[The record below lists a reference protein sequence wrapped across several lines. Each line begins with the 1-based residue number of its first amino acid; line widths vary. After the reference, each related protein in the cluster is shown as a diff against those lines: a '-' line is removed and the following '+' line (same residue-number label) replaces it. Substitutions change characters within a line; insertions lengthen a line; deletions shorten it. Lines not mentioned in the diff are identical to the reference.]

1 MDSLSNRV
9 GTSNLDMLTK
19 KFKINNRFSLPIDLS
34 LSKSDELPVVCSH
47 PESPVSDI
55 FTTIAESVRAGWI
68 RHL

>member
-1 MDSLSNRV
+1 
-9 GTSNLDMLTK
+9 MLTK

-55 FTTIAESVRAGWI
+55 FTTIAESVRAGWV